1 MVMHSISS
9 AQMAMKLPGRKSHS
23 AISLMMLPPSGW
35 SMAASCSH
43 QNIKT
48 PGGHAAHFFLTIKTF
63 LMKAIKIKKELKNHF
78 LQSAEHFN
86 LKVVQL
92 KTIAEE
98 GHLFFRIE
106 GHVSQN
112 DIFKLGY
119 LFSKLIQKKT
129 SS

>member
-1 MVMHSISS
+1 
-9 AQMAMKLPGRKSHS
+9 
-23 AISLMMLPPSGW
+23 
-35 SMAASCSH
+35 
-43 QNIKT
+43 
-48 PGGHAAHFFLTIKTF
+48 
-63 LMKAIKIKKELKNHF
+63 MKAIKIKKELKNHF

-119 LFSKLIQKKT
+119 LFIKLILNNKFLISNFLLTKMN
-129 SS
+129 